1 VLYRQE
7 NKSARSA
14 DDLRQSVLLKT
25 MMREEGESETLQI
38 WSVLTIRPISK
49 AYMSCL
55 ADRVALLEGMLSE
68 TGKDVPP
75 ANYPPKTRAE
85 ATQQPAEPNQSS
97 NLPQPTQQNATPRSM
112 QEGSTDGDNS
122 YPESNN
128 LSHNLLEFSHP
139 VSRIAPS
146 KKEGLV
152 HMLLSTRGHLS
163 FDQLSGRLRFFGP
176 TSNCHI
182 YADNNGI
189 VEQRELPEQVRRTQR
204 IIRSLSIETH
214 DYLMNL
220 FWEHYNT
227 VLHIVHKES
236 FNEDLQ
242 NSNNKYYS
250 GFLHISILAMGYRF
264 ADMGRDDM
272 KMITLGNRECTLHRE
287 AKYMVDSEL
296 ERPGGVPSVQAFLLL
311 GDLECGVGRDNVGW
325 MYAGMANRLCF
336 DLGLHL
342 DCQNDGLPEREVQIR
357 HMTLFACVIYDK

>member
-1 VLYRQE
+1 
-7 NKSARSA
+7 
-14 DDLRQSVLLKT
+14 
-25 MMREEGESETLQI
+25 
-38 WSVLTIRPISK
+38 
-49 AYMSCL
+49 MSCL

-68 TGKDVPP
+68 TGKEVPP

-85 ATQQPAEPNQSS
+85 APQQSTESNQSTSLPQSTQQSS
-97 NLPQPTQQNATPRSM
+97 TPRSM
-112 QEGSTDGDNS
+112 QEGSTDGDNG
-122 YPESNN
+122 YQDNTNISN
-128 LSHNLLEFSHP
+128 NLLEFSHP
-139 VSRIAPS
+139 VSRITPS

-176 TSNCHI
+176 TSNCHV
-182 YADNNGI
+182 YAENNGLM
-189 VEQRELPEQVRRTQR
+189 VQRELPEQVRRTER

-236 FNEDLQ
+236 FEEDMQ
-242 NSNNKYYS
+242 NSNSKYYS
-250 GFLHISILAMGYRF
+250 GFLHISILAMGYRC
-264 ADMGRDDM
+264 ADLERDDM

-296 ERPGGVPSVQAFLLL
+296 ERPGGIPSVQAFLLL
-311 GDLECGVGRDNVGW
+311 SDLECGVGRDNVGW

-336 DLGLHL
+336 ELGLHL
-342 DCQNDGLPEREVQIR
+342 DCQNDGLPQREVQIR